1 MLFEKFESFY
11 WYASLLRRVAS
22 SLRKVSIIGQLK
34 IEIYH
39 GSSVVNNVCTSS
51 RIYFPMSE

>member
-1 MLFEKFESFY
+1 MKPEWYLGNLKISTAMLLYSE
-11 WYASLLRRVAS
+11 RVAF
-22 SLRKVSIIGQLK
+22 SLRKAPI

-39 GSSVVNNVCTSS
+39 GSSVVNNVGTSS